1 MKRYQHSIRHQRRA
15 VRSLRY
21 GVMLAAGAVAGA
33 APGFVVAGSNAY
45 ASTLGMITVSGF
57 GVGSGVG
64 ASQYG
69 EAGYAISGEL
79 TYQQILAHYY
89 GGTTLTTQA
98 DRTVAVY
105 LTGSTNTPA
114 VVYSP
119 SGLVVNGTSVSANT
133 EIQVSAGTSGWS
145 IQESTGGVSACGQSV
160 SWTQILGGQSGVTI
174 TPAQPMP
181 LGSMTAETSS
191 QALVWCSLGGAGE
204 AVRGNLLATKN
215 STGQQVLVNQ
225 VGLQSYV
232 RGVIARE
239 MPASWATLGSA
250 GPQGQPWGFQAL
262 EAQAIEVRSYV
273 LANLGGYGFADICDT
288 SSCQV
293 YGGLNNLGAPY
304 ASYVAQAVADT
315 ANQVVVLAN
324 GQVADTQYSASD
336 GGYTAGGSFPP
347 VVDTYDS
354 QCVAAMCNPYHSWSN
369 SISLSSIEAAFPSI
383 GSVTGLVV
391 NARNGYG
398 IDGGRVTSITINGTS
413 GSVALSGLEFAFDF
427 GLFSDWFTL
436 SGPVAIVNDSAVVA
450 SSYVIASTDGGVA
463 VGGGAAN
470 LGSTYTYGITGLSG
484 SRPLNAPIVG
494 IASTP
499 GGGGYWMVAADGGVF
514 NFGDAGFFGSTY
526 TYGITG
532 LSGSRPLNAPI
543 VGIASTP
550 GGGGYWMV
558 AADGGVF
565 NFGDAGFFGST
576 GGQYLASPVVGI
588 ASTPD
593 GRGYW
598 LVQANGGVIPF
609 GDAQGYGSLVG
620 LRLNKPV
627 VGIVA
632 TADGR
637 GYWMVAADGGVF
649 NFGDAGFYGSLGG
662 SRISSPA
669 ISLIPG
675 PNGDGYSVALADG
688 QIVGFGNGVSAPS
701 LGAATTGHGYPVVG
715 VIP

>member
-514 NFGDAGFFGSTY
+514 NFGDAGFFGST
-526 TYGITG
+526 
-532 LSGSRPLNAPI
+532 
-543 VGIASTP
+543 
-550 GGGGYWMV
+550 
-558 AADGGVF
+558 
-565 NFGDAGFFGST
+565 